1 MKRVITMVGAA
12 FAGVL
17 TVITPVVALS
27 MAPAAADP
35 AVVPVCPGGDVTAV
49 SGEYHN
55 LTITG
60 NDYVDSSA
68 MLTVTG
74 NLTVAPGACLDAFSL
89 ATVHV
94 GGNVI
99 VGNGATLG
107 LGCSPG
113 ALGPPFDQAP
123 CNGFTTNDT
132 VGGNIIGNQPLSMYL
147 TADTIGGNVISNG
160 GGPGLTADSF
170 VTFPIK
176 ENTIRGNLIVQGW
189 QGGWIGALRNKVGG
203 NLIFSRNVS
212 VLDPD
217 SSEVATNVVRHN
229 LICMDNSPAAQLGDS
244 GGTLNTVA
252 GHRLAQCA
260 AL

>member
-1 MKRVITMVGAA
+1 M
-12 FAGVL
+12 
-17 TVITPVVALS
+17 ITPVVALS
-27 MAPAAADP
+27 VVPAAADQTV
-35 AVVPVCPGGDVTAV
+35 APVCPGGDVTPV
-49 SGEYHN
+49 FGQHHN

-68 MLTVTG
+68 TLTVTG

-99 VGNGATLG
+99 VGKGATLG

-113 ALGPPFDQAP
+113 ALGPPLGQPP
-123 CNGFTTNDT
+123 CNGQTTNDT

-147 TADTIGGNVISNG
+147 TAGSIGGNVISNG
-160 GGPGLTADSF
+160 GGPGLTSDSF

-176 ENTIRGNLIVQGW
+176 ENAIRGNLIVHGW
-189 QGGWIGALRNKVGG
+189 QGGWVGALRNNVGG
-203 NLIFSRNVS
+203 YLDFSRNVS

-217 SSEVATNVVRHN
+217 SSEVATNVVGHN

-244 GGTLNTVA
+244 GGALNTVA
-252 GHRLAQCA
+252 GHKLGQCTA
-260 AL
+260 V